1 MPPVGVSSG
10 MHLNDILAR
19 LRELQLSPNDY
30 VVHSSASLVLRGV
43 LEEAGDV
50 DVVARGD
57 AWRQA
62 LAWVERGETEL
73 DKGEH
78 DQRVSLDPDV
88 EVYDGWLGESAESLV
103 ARAEFVQG
111 VPCAPLADVIAMK
124 QRLDRPKDRIHLAR
138 IREHLAR
145 RD

>member
-1 MPPVGVSSG
+1 

-19 LRELQLSPNDY
+19 LRELRLSPNDY

-43 LEEAGDV
+43 LDEAGDV

-62 LAWVERGETEL
+62 LAWVERGEAEL

-78 DQRVSLDPDV
+78 DQRVSLGPDV
-88 EVYDGWLGESAESLV
+88 EVYDGWLGESAESVV

-124 QRLDRPKDRIHLAR
+124 QRLDRPKDRIHLTR
-138 IREHLAR
+138 IREHLAG

>member
-1 MPPVGVSSG
+1 

-19 LRELQLSPNDY
+19 LRELRLSPNDY

-43 LEEAGDV
+43 LDEAGDV

-62 LAWVERGETEL
+62 LAWVERGEAEL

-78 DQRVSLDPDV
+78 DQRVSLGPDV

-124 QRLDRPKDRIHLAR
+124 QRLDRPKDRIHLTR
-138 IREHLAR
+138 IREHLAG